1 MEHRDMLYTFFSLRL
16 MHITRFVLPAMAC
29 LMMMTACTNED
40 SAEAWQWPGADY
52 PNPEREEG
60 AKRIMLATDIHV
72 MAKELLI
79 SGGEAYN
86 NYKKRDPK
94 LLEYSEEVLQTLVD
108 RALETRPDLIIIPG
122 DLTKDGEL
130 LSHQKVASL
139 LAPLHDEG
147 IPVVVVPGNHDIE
160 NPDGKYFN
168 GSETSPAERTSP
180 EMFTSIYRNYGYG
193 SAIERD
199 ETSMSYVTEPLEGL
213 VLLCIDSNR
222 YDENLYKEKGD
233 ERDMNQTAGRIRQST
248 LDWLCEQADKAREK
262 GKQVVVVQHHNMV
275 PHHDAEPAIQSDYL
289 IEDHKEVAEKLMA
302 HGIHLALTGHLHL
315 HDVAQLR
322 TRHDGRIDSLV
333 DIATSSAVSYPNA
346 YRMITASNNFTKW
359 RVETEYVT
367 STASIDD
374 IQQKSKQMLQDN
386 IFSGLEASVNEVWD
400 WVDSYREMLEKYNLP
415 PELLPDNANEL
426 TALLKKYIG
435 DELVEA
441 YLIHCEGNEGKNPR
455 SAELQEELKNGTLKM
470 LRQRLT
476 DIGMTE
482 KEADNKMLL
491 LSIAYN
497 MYLEPML
504 RGILSDINQADENE
518 LSSITDDLNPT
529 LLLPH

>member
-1 MEHRDMLYTFFSLRL
+1 
-16 MHITRFVLPAMAC
+16 
-29 LMMMTACTNED
+29 
-40 SAEAWQWPGADY
+40 
-52 PNPEREEG
+52 
-60 AKRIMLATDIHV
+60 
-72 MAKELLI
+72 
-79 SGGEAYN
+79 
-86 NYKKRDPK
+86 
-94 LLEYSEEVLQTLVD
+94 
-108 RALETRPDLIIIPG
+108 
-122 DLTKDGEL
+122 
-130 LSHQKVASL
+130 
-139 LAPLHDEG
+139 
-147 IPVVVVPGNHDIE
+147 
-160 NPDGKYFN
+160 
-168 GSETSPAERTSP
+168 
-180 EMFTSIYRNYGYG
+180 
-193 SAIERD
+193 
-199 ETSMSYVTEPLEGL
+199 
-213 VLLCIDSNR
+213 
-222 YDENLYKEKGD
+222 
-233 ERDMNQTAGRIRQST
+233 
-248 LDWLCEQADKAREK
+248 
-262 GKQVVVVQHHNMV
+262 
-275 PHHDAEPAIQSDYL
+275 
-289 IEDHKEVAEKLMA
+289 MA

-435 DELVEA
+435 DELMEA

-518 LSSITDDLNPT
+518 LSSVTDDLNPT